1 MKLDHLCNVCFT
13 HSAGGIGT
21 FDTLT
26 PDGGMREVQY
36 HCITLYS
43 LNGEQ
48 LRSLRRFGLGLLT
61 GE

>member
-1 MKLDHLCNVCFT
+1 MKLDHIYNVCFT
-13 HSAGGIGT
+13 HGAGGIGT
-21 FDTLT
+21 LDTLT

-36 HCITLYS
+36 HRITLYS